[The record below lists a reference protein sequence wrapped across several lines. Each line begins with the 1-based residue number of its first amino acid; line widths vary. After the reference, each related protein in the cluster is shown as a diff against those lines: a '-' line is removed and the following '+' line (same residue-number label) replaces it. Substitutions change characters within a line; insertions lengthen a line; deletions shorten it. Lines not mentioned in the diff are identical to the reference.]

1 MNHYATRE
9 NYEFLKNCVSNNVS
23 RETLPDDKMTVT
35 QAVDIL
41 THRKEHWSHE
51 IADAEQLAQNVLI
64 FIGTKNELAFQRM
77 RVYLDA
83 KIREGELK

>member
-1 MNHYATRE
+1 MKHLE
-9 NYEFLKNCVSNNVS
+9 NV
-23 RETLPDDKMTVT
+23 MTI
-35 QAVDIL
+35 ARAADIL

-64 FIGTKNELAFQRM
+64 LMGTKNELAFQRM

-83 KIREGELK
+83 KIREGELR